1 LGQALKT
8 PFGNILK
15 TAFAIVR
22 EEGIENL
29 NARNI
34 ARRLNSSTQPVF
46 SFFENMAELK
56 TAVFQM
62 AERYHAAIYQKI
74 KVDKEL

>member
-1 LGQALKT
+1 M
-8 PFGNILK
+8 K